1 MNNRKNH
8 NSVLIL
14 ATLGVYLGLVLVGAT
29 PQVLAQATGKRDLK
43 ADLIG
48 KYPCPNSLINGEKD
62 GDIHPFEFDL
72 ANRLRELA
80 EATKVR
86 LEIVR
91 ADEPDKNYGL
101 PFFFK
106 KVDYAPYFV
115 RGKKEEYE
123 WKDDSSKW
131 ASAAH
136 AGQIAELHSHFLTPL
151 ADCNG
156 LETRRVRV
164 ASSAFRMDE
173 GGVQLDLFVR
183 RASISRA
190 NSLADSLNT
199 LFSEQAKTVFEPT
212 KSVYEN
218 TKALSRGR
226 VVLIVTRL
234 PRAGL
239 DSLLANDA
247 K

>member
-1 MNNRKNH
+1 MTNRKTQ
-8 NSVLIL
+8 NSILVL
-14 ATLGVYLGLVLVGAT
+14 ATLGVYLGLVLAGAT
-29 PQVLAQATGKRDLK
+29 PQIIAQTTGKRDLR
-43 ADLIG
+43 AELIG
-48 KYPCPNSLINGEKD
+48 KYPCPNSLINGETDK
-62 GDIHPFEFDL
+62 DIHPFEFDL
-72 ANRLRELA
+72 ANHLRELA

-91 ADEPDKNYGL
+91 ANEPGKNFSL
-101 PFFFK
+101 PFFYRQ
-106 KVDYAPYFV
+106 VDYAPYFV

-123 WKDDSSKW
+123 WNQHGSKW

-156 LETRRVRV
+156 LETKRLSL

-173 GGVQLDLFVR
+173 GGVRLNLFVR
-183 RASISRA
+183 RSSILRA

-199 LFSEQAKTVFEPT
+199 LFSEQAKAVSEPN
-212 KSVYEN
+212 KSVYDN
-218 TKALSRGR
+218 TKALARGR
-226 VVLIVTRL
+226 VVFIVTRL

-239 DSLLANDA
+239 DSLLATDA